1 MGELQKKSKLG
12 WHGRLAAINE
22 IIAKLRGLDRMEINI
37 SDTNAE
43 PRIDRGE
50 DNVTI
55 VLPNHN
61 ARFRALERRVAILEN
76 NP

>member
-1 MGELQKKSKLG
+1 MAELQKKKRLG

-22 IIAKLRGLDRMEINI
+22 IIAKLRALDRMEINI

-43 PRIDRGE
+43 PRVDKGE
-50 DNVTI
+50 DNMTI

-61 ARFRALERRVAILEN
+61 ARFRALERRVSILEDT
-76 NP
+76 P